1 MMSVRFVLGRA
12 GAGKTR
18 HCLESIRAA
27 LKGNPLGPALILLVP
42 EQATAQME
50 RALLDGENLKGTFR
64 AQVLS
69 FRRLAYKVLAGTGR
83 IAEIIPS
90 VTERMILRHIL
101 NEHKSELKVYGA
113 VTDRAGLV
121 NKLLENLKELIS
133 ERAEPA
139 ELQEAAEKTGNQQLT
154 AKAFDLA
161 LLLESYQQYVD
172 RHGLERTSALDELPS
187 RIEQA
192 EFLRQAHI
200 WVDGF
205 AGFTKQE
212 TEVLIALAKC
222 SAAIDICLL
231 TDPESRLS
239 KPSNDPLRLFSQTEQ
254 TYHKLSESLA
264 QAGVSISKQPLGLS
278 NSSASIPA
286 ELKQLEANLFR
297 RNRLCPEGCGA
308 ISRIRLVEA
317 AEHRSEVDGVVR
329 EILRLTRRKDDPLRY
344 RDIAV
349 IVRNFSAYHDLLASS
364 LGEHGIPFFIDRRYN
379 LSHHALVELLRNALA
394 LLIEDFSLQSIR
406 GLLKTG
412 LLGIDQQELDRLE
425 NYILAQGIKVG
436 SSWQG
441 EDWKHSGHII
451 LPGDVE
457 DATADKEEDLAKI
470 NATRQKLLRQLGQWC
485 QWSNGSGQARKVRD
499 WVQSIVELLERLKVP
514 EQLSN
519 WADEAKSEGR
529 DELAEQHRRAWE
541 CLVELLGQMV
551 EVLGNEQITLTEL
564 TDILNAGMAEFSLGL
579 VPPKL
584 DQVLIGSVE
593 RSRHPSLRAAF
604 VIGMNEGVFPRSISE
619 DSVLSDRERELLDS
633 QNVRLGPTAEE
644 LFFRER
650 LLAYIAMTR
659 PQDYLWV
666 SYAAADQTGKTL
678 NPSPFVA
685 EVLRAVPGLKTDR
698 LAGSTEPADPA
709 LAGTTAR
716 LAASV
721 AGQFRAGLDELPERI
736 SKRWLSAYRWL
747 IERGKSGATK
757 KILLSLVYRNTPHL
771 EPRTRAKLLGQT
783 IRTSKT
789 ALESFAACPFQHF
802 ASRLLELAEREDAS
816 VRDVDLG
823 RLYHRAME
831 KLGQELIQARSRLGD
846 MDREKAVERIR
857 DISSNLV
864 KKLAETEPALKIGR
878 NQFLADY
885 MRKHLCD
892 AVEAGHLR
900 SEVGRLYPVAVEQK
914 FGIDEKSNSWPA
926 LSFVL
931 GKRRTLELR
940 GIIDLLELA
949 EGSEPKEHVR
959 YAVVYDYKRS
969 RERKFELSKAYY
981 GLDLQ
986 LLIYLLVVR
995 ELGPKALDFKAI
1007 EPVGGF
1013 YVSLKGPTIS
1023 KAKPGEK
1030 PNEDDSLSRS
1040 RPRGLF
1046 RTDRLPLIDNTE
1058 CGALRAVHG
1067 TVNKDGSLRKG
1078 QGDWLD
1084 AEDFETVLEYAAK
1097 KIRGLAHEILNG
1109 KIGIEPYRLGQ
1120 HVPCTYCVFHSVC
1133 RVEPL
1138 TRPYREMKTLK
1149 KDQAIEQMRQHK

>member
-18 HCLESIRAA
+18 HCLESIRAE
-27 LKGNPLGPALILLVP
+27 LKENPLGPALILLVP

-50 RALLDGENLKGTFR
+50 RTLLAGKDLKGTFR

-83 IAEIIPS
+83 SGEIIPS

-113 VTDRAGLV
+113 VTDRPGLV
-121 NKLLENLKELIS
+121 NKLLENLKELIA

-139 ELQEAAEKTGNQQLT
+139 ELQEAAAKTGNRQLT

-172 RHGLERTSALDELPS
+172 RHGLERTSALDTLGI
-187 RIEQA
+187 RIEQTD
-192 EFLRQAHI
+192 FLQQSRI

-205 AGFTKQE
+205 AGFTRQE
-212 TEVLIALAKC
+212 TDVLIALSKC
-222 SAAIDICLL
+222 SAAVDICLL
-231 TDPESRLS
+231 TDPKS
-239 KPSNDPLRLFSQTEQ
+239 KPSRGSDNPLRLFNQTEQ
-254 TYHKLSESLA
+254 TYHKLSEALA
-264 QAGVSISKQPLGLS
+264 QAGVSVAKDTLELS
-278 NSSASIPA
+278 NSASSIPA
-286 ELKQLEANLFR
+286 ELKQLEANLFSQ
-297 RNRLCPEGCGA
+297 NRLRPASCEA
-308 ISRIRLVEA
+308 ISRICKICLVAA

-349 IVRNFSAYHDLLASS
+349 IVRDFSAYHDLLA
-364 LGEHGIPFFIDRRYN
+364 LGLREHGIPFFIDRRYN
-379 LSHHALVELLRNALA
+379 LSHHALVELLRNATA
-394 LLIEDFSLQSIR
+394 LLSEDFSLQSVR

-412 LLGIDQQELDRLE
+412 LLGIDQHELDRLE
-425 NYILAQGIKVG
+425 NYILAQGIKGG

-470 NATRQKLLRQLGQWC
+470 NATRQKLLKQLGRWC
-485 QWSNGSGQARKVRD
+485 QQSSGARKVRD
-499 WVQSIVELLERLKVP
+499 WVQAIVALLERLKVP

-519 WADEAKSEGR
+519 WANEAEGEGR
-529 DELAEQHRRAWE
+529 AELAEQHRRVWE
-541 CLVELLGQMV
+541 CLVELLDQMV
-551 EVLGNEQITLTEL
+551 EVLGNEQVALAEL

-604 VIGMNEGVFPRSISE
+604 VIGMNEGVFPRSLSE
-619 DSVLSDRERELLDS
+619 DSVLSDRERELLDN

-666 SYAAADQTGKTL
+666 SYSAADQTGKTL

-685 EVLRAVPGLKTDR
+685 EVLRAVPGLEISR
-698 LAGSTEPADPA
+698 LAGSTEPGDPA
-709 LAGTTAR
+709 LASTTAR
-716 LAASV
+716 MAASV
-721 AGQFRAGLDELPERI
+721 AEQFRAGLDELPEKI

-747 IERGKSGATK
+747 IERGESGAAK
-757 KILLSLVYRNTPHL
+757 EILLSLVYRNTPHL
-771 EPRTRAKLLGQT
+771 EPGTRGELLGQT

-802 ASRLLELAEREDAS
+802 AGRLLKLTERGDAS
-816 VRDVDLG
+816 VRSVDLG

-831 KLGQELIQARSRLGD
+831 RLGQELIQARSRLAN
-846 MDREKAVERIR
+846 MDREEAVERITN
-857 DISSNLV
+857 ISNDLV
-864 KKLAETEPALKIGR
+864 EKLAETEPALAIGR
-878 NQFLADY
+878 NQFLAGY
-885 MRKHLCD
+885 MLKHLRE
-892 AVEAGHLR
+892 AVEAVHLR
-900 SEVGRLYPVAVEQK
+900 SGVGQLYPVAVEQK

-926 LSFVL
+926 LCFVL
-931 GKRRTLELR
+931 DKRRTLKLR

-949 EGSEPKEHVR
+949 EGSEPDVHVR

-969 RERKFELSKAYY
+969 REKRFELSKVYH

-986 LLIYLLVVR
+986 LLIYLLAVR
-995 ELGPKALDFKAI
+995 DLGPDTLGAKTI
-1007 EPVGGF
+1007 VPMGGF

-1023 KAKPGEK
+1023 KAKPGADSDE
-1030 PNEDDSLSRS
+1030 EDLLSRS

-1046 RTDRLPLIDNTE
+1046 RTDKINLLDSTRQ
-1058 CGALRAVHG
+1058 GRLRAVHG
-1067 TVNKDGSLRKG
+1067 TITKDGKFSKAG
-1078 QGDWLD
+1078 GDWLEG
-1084 AEDFETVLEYAAK
+1084 EDFEVVLEYAAE

-1109 KIGIEPYRLGQ
+1109 KIGVEPYRLGQ

-1138 TRPYREMKTLK
+1138 TRPYRELETLK
-1149 KDQAIEQMRQHK
+1149 KEQALEQMRQHK